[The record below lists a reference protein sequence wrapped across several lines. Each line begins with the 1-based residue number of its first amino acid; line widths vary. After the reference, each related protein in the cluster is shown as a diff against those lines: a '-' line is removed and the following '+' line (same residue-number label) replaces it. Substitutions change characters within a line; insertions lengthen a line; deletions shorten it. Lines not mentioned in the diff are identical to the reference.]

1 MRVVEPR
8 AVRWTRDEYYRMA
21 EVGFFLGRKVELI
34 KGEVI
39 EMSPQ
44 DSGHTTAVS
53 LLDYL
58 FKAAFPRGWVVR
70 IQSPLALGAESD
82 PEPDIAV
89 VKGSPRDFVRSQP
102 STAALVIEVASSS
115 LEYDRTSKASLYAE
129 AGIQDYWIVDL
140 IERRLEVY
148 RNPREG
154 ETPSLGFGYA
164 DRMVLEAGE
173 SVSPLALPEA
183 RLLVADMLP

>member
-140 IERRLEVY
+140 IKRRLEVY
-148 RNPREG
+148 RNRRED

>member
-82 PEPDIAV
+82 PEPDVAV